1 MLDNPLIDRA
11 VLAGHREWF
20 GVRQG
25 LGLLQLLGRFF
36 RRCHVFSP
44 SLRIAPMGGHV
55 SIIGKFGASVQSRE
69 AVNHLRW
76 NVRRAMAGFPR
87 RAGLKGND
95 AEQINFS

>member
-1 MLDNPLIDRA
+1 
-11 VLAGHREWF
+11 
-20 GVRQG
+20 
-25 LGLLQLLGRFF
+25 
-36 RRCHVFSP
+36 
-44 SLRIAPMGGHV
+44 MGGHV

-76 NVRRAMAGFPR
+76 NVGHAMAGFPR